1 MSKVSEEGLKFET
14 FTNKPAA
21 SVALNIGMVE
31 DVLQQAIEPP
41 AEERVEAALSMLR
54 LLGALDSRQNVL
66 PLGKVLMQI
75 PCDAR
80 LAKLLLFGTVFKCL
94 SP

>member
-1 MSKVSEEGLKFET
+1 LCNGGALLDNHT
-14 FTNKPAA
+14 
-21 SVALNIGMVE
+21 ALNIGMVE

-54 LLGALDSRQNVL
+54 MLGALDSRQNVL
-66 PLGKVLMQI
+66 PLGKILLQV

-80 LAKLLLFGTVFKCL
+80 LGKLLLFGTVFKCL

>member
-1 MSKVSEEGLKFET
+1 MTDVFKVYHADIIVC
-14 FTNKPAA
+14 P
-21 SVALNIGMVE
+21 ALNIGMVE
-31 DVLQQAIEPP
+31 DVLEQAIEPP
-41 AEERVEAALSMLR
+41 AAERVEAALSMLR

-66 PLGKVLMQI
+66 PLGKILLQV

-80 LAKLLLFGTVFKCL
+80 LGKLLLFGTVFKCL